1 MNLNLTWSRRWRR
14 GGAAS
19 PRRRRRGRPRV
30 YVSREC
36 TEPVSRRCRSRA
48 GEKIRPGV
56 SNEESRRRERVQVEC
71 ALCACGAEA
80 LRLGDLQRRSALML
94 RKVRKHQVGLARLT
108 TSIIRYR
115 SRDCDR
121 AAAAAA
127 SAAKLASRF
136 SQSLATPVGCRS
148 VRSLS
153 DTSLRCDVLDCG
165 FSLTVKTRQAR
176 RHEHSGAESTD
187 ESSDE
192 EGEAMAVDKEAW
204 RDRAGAEADLHWVY
218 APPDARRE
226 LCVRVAHWVCRVTS
240 EGTSP
245 LKRIAERNHRTF
257 KTRLQVGLRPA
268 PLPFAAAV
276 VRRPR
281 GGAAAFFSTALDAGD
296 GLIVVARDA
305 NGFELGREVVAKNT
319 WLSREDPRVAR
330 DAADGGRRRRPL
342 LARALERRSFMHR
355 CLDAA
360 AALVDGRNAG
370 VSRDA
375 DRLQNPWGRG
385 PHSEAR
391 LRRSRGPN
399 ASAALS
405 DPTWHVPSQEL
416 KAHAAF
422 MAERIALG
430 LCPEPPPPKRE
441 KRRDSDSSDSDE
453 ENKPSAA
460 QSARQRAKEA
470 RLIHRGASRRPVA
483 FARIAPKVA
492 KETTQRLL

>member
-1 MNLNLTWSRRWRR
+1 LRFTHL
-14 GGAAS
+14 AQ
-19 PRRRRRGRPRV
+19 
-30 YVSREC
+30 
-36 TEPVSRRCRSRA
+36 PVC
-48 GEKIRPGV
+48 
-56 SNEESRRRERVQVEC
+56 
-71 ALCACGAEA
+71 
-80 LRLGDLQRRSALML
+80 
-94 RKVRKHQVGLARLT
+94 
-108 TSIIRYR
+108 
-115 SRDCDR
+115 
-121 AAAAAA
+121 
-127 SAAKLASRF
+127 
-136 SQSLATPVGCRS
+136 CRS

-153 DTSLRCDVLDCG
+153 DTSLRCDVFDCG
-165 FSLTVKTRQAR
+165 FSLRVKTRRALR
-176 RHEHSGAESTD
+176 KEHAGAESTD
-187 ESSDE
+187 ESSDS
-192 EGEAMAVDKEAW
+192 EGEALAVDKEAW

-226 LCVRVAHWVCRVTS
+226 LCVRVAHWVCRDT
-240 EGTSP
+240 
-245 LKRIAERNHRTF
+245 LKSIAERNHRTF
-257 KTRLQVGLRPA
+257 KTRLSVGLRPA

-305 NGFELGREVVAKNT
+305 DGFELGREVVAKTT

-342 LARALERRSFMHR
+342 LARALERRQFMHR

-370 VSRDA
+370 ISRDA
-375 DRLQNPWGRG
+375 DRVQNPWGRG
-385 PHSEAR
+385 PHSEQR
-391 LRRSRGPN
+391 LRRSRGPK

-416 KAHAAF
+416 RAHAAF

-430 LCPEPPPPKRE
+430 LAPEPPPPTRE
-441 KRRDSDSSDSDE
+441 KRRDSDSSESDE

-460 QSARQRAKEA
+460 ASARQRAKEA

-492 KETTQRLL
+492 KEISDGAQPTQDGRATRNPRRRGHRGMFPEVSWC

>member
-1 MNLNLTWSRRWRR
+1 VEAL
-14 GGAAS
+14 AS
-19 PRRRRRGRPRV
+19 PR
-30 YVSREC
+30 SRTASTSSTWPSE
-36 TEPVSRRCRSRA
+36 SLRSRA

-56 SNEESRRRERVQVEC
+56 SNEESRRRERVRVEC

-80 LRLGDLQRRSALML
+80 LRLGDSQRRSALML
-94 RKVRKHQVGLARLT
+94 KKIRKHEMGLARLT
-108 TSIIRYR
+108 TSVIRCR

-121 AAAAAA
+121 VAAAAA
-127 SAAKLASRF
+127 SAATLRFTHLA
-136 SQSLATPVGCRS
+136 QPVCCRS

-165 FSLTVKTRQAR
+165 FSLRVKTRRAFR
-176 RHEHSGAESTD
+176 KEHSGAESTD
-187 ESSDE
+187 ESSDSD
-192 EGEAMAVDKEAW
+192 GEAMAIHKNEW

-226 LCVRVAHWVCRVTS
+226 LCVRIAHWVCRDT
-240 EGTSP
+240 
-245 LKRIAERNHRTF
+245 LKSIAERHHRTF
-257 KTRLQVGLRPA
+257 RTRLSVGLRPA

-305 NGFELGREVVAKNT
+305 DGFELGREVVAKTT
-319 WLSREDPRVAR
+319 WLRREDPRV
-330 DAADGGRRRRPL
+330 GQRRRPL
-342 LARALERRSFMHR
+342 LARALERRQFMHR

-375 DRLQNPWGRG
+375 DRLQNPWGRD
-385 PHSEAR
+385 PHSEQR

-405 DPTWHVPSQEL
+405 DPTWHVPTDAL
-416 KAHAAF
+416 RAHAAF

-430 LCPEPPPPKRE
+430 LAPEPPPPTRE
-441 KRRDSDSSDSDE
+441 KRRDSDSSESDE

-460 QSARQRAKEA
+460 ASARQRAKEA
-470 RLIHRGASRRPVA
+470 RLIHRGAFRRPNRA
-483 FARIAPKVA
+483 QNQQRDHPAPSLMERNPPNPIKMHEDGRATRNPRRRGHRRVLP
-492 KETTQRLL
+492 EVPGC